1 MSYNFKTILETD
13 DYMIVK
19 KPAWKWMTAW

>member
-1 MSYNFKTILETD
+1 LTMSYNFKTILETD

-19 KPAWKWMTAW
+19 KPA